1 MRPEEREGR
10 DTESSGGSN
19 GRNRSVGGLK
29 RERER
34 EKKVSLSP
42 LAPRRTDGKRKRK
55 RRAESK
61 LPPSLFFLASFLPLA
76 ASVAISHHSERKF
89 SIHSMPPGRKK
100 EGERLTERG
109 KQEEDSTACEGN
121 ASAAKQSGATGRS
134 AMAEGVVLY
143 LPLSLSLDKLSAS
156 TRVPTDSPVLPR
168 SPKSRCRTWRHEREE
183 VVRTT
188 GKVIVWAREAKTNEK
203 NLFSRFFSG
212 RGFFAKTGALLALA
226 RAITRR
232 GAAG

>member
-143 LPLSLSLDKLSAS
+143 LPLSLSRQALSFH
-156 TRVPTDSPVLPR
+156 TRSYRLTSSAAFSQESLSDM
-168 SPKSRCRTWRHEREE
+168 E
-183 VVRTT
+183 
-188 GKVIVWAREAKTNEK
+188 ARE
-203 NLFSRFFSG
+203 
-212 RGFFAKTGALLALA
+212 
-226 RAITRR
+226 RR
-232 GAAG
+232 GRSNNREGYCLGEGSKNKRKKPFF